1 MKRIVYLSYFFEPDL
16 SACSFRNSS
25 LANQLALQAK
35 SSDVMIDLYTTLPNR
50 YNNYK
55 LKASSFE
62 KKNNL
67 NIHRISLPSFKS
79 GIFGQILSFVKFYVE
94 VISLNKNKKTDLVFA
109 SSSKLFTAFLGYVIA
124 SRSKSKLYLDI
135 RIFY

>member
-67 NIHRISLPSFKS
+67 NIHRISLPSFKKWN
-79 GIFGQILSFVKFYVE
+79 FWTNSFVCKVLCRGYKF
-94 VISLNKNKKTDLVFA
+94 K
-109 SSSKLFTAFLGYVIA
+109 
-124 SRSKSKLYLDI
+124 
-135 RIFY
+135 